1 MRQGR
6 DAGRQWKRRGAG
18 GDPGSRRAAGPRAFS
33 QAHSLVEPLLTS
45 PGLLGPA
52 STQQASGRAEL
63 QSEGTPPLPRSVPA
77 IRGAGRDLPASPN
90 TLTTIAE
97 RFSHHNTQDR
107 QEWGKQVWL
116 LGAGLRVQDVLA
128 QMVQTL
134 KGVCPPDQGSRR
146 HVWLPAWLPPRPQRC
161 PGRQL
166 VSQSQL
172 QILVKA
178 VVGHPAGLQEAF
190 HLRPG
195 QMFSR
200 PSTGTTDQ
208 RPLPHSRP
216 RAG

>member
-1 MRQGR
+1 MRHSAQRFCSQTPIFVFHPLLWFRVDAPLPGQPPPTTCWVPPPPVRRVSVGSLGVGGGAVRQGR

-63 QSEGTPPLPRSVPA
+63 QSEGTPPLPRSIPA

-128 QMVQTL
+128 QM
-134 KGVCPPDQGSRR
+134 GSSCCTDPEGS
-146 HVWLPAWLPPRPQRC
+146 LPA
-161 PGRQL
+161 
-166 VSQSQL
+166 
-172 QILVKA
+172 
-178 VVGHPAGLQEAF
+178 
-190 HLRPG
+190 
-195 QMFSR
+195 
-200 PSTGTTDQ
+200 
-208 RPLPHSRP
+208 
-216 RAG
+216 

>member
-1 MRQGR
+1 MPANHASLCSEVLLSNSHICVSFTPLVQSGCTPPGSAATHHSLGATPSSQEGQRREPGSGGGAVRQGR

-128 QMVQTL
+128 QM
-134 KGVCPPDQGSRR
+134 GSSCCTDPEGS
-146 HVWLPAWLPPRPQRC
+146 LPA
-161 PGRQL
+161 
-166 VSQSQL
+166 
-172 QILVKA
+172 
-178 VVGHPAGLQEAF
+178 
-190 HLRPG
+190 
-195 QMFSR
+195 
-200 PSTGTTDQ
+200 
-208 RPLPHSRP
+208 
-216 RAG
+216 

>member
-1 MRQGR
+1 MRHSAQRFCSQTPIFVFHPLLWFRVDAPLPGQPPPTTRWVPPPPVRRVSAGSLGVGWGAVRQGR
-6 DAGRQWKRRGAG
+6 NAGRQWKRRGAG

-63 QSEGTPPLPRSVPA
+63 QSEGTPPLPRSIPA

-128 QMVQTL
+128 QM
-134 KGVCPPDQGSRR
+134 GSSCCTDPEGS
-146 HVWLPAWLPPRPQRC
+146 LPA
-161 PGRQL
+161 
-166 VSQSQL
+166 
-172 QILVKA
+172 
-178 VVGHPAGLQEAF
+178 
-190 HLRPG
+190 
-195 QMFSR
+195 
-200 PSTGTTDQ
+200 
-208 RPLPHSRP
+208 
-216 RAG
+216 